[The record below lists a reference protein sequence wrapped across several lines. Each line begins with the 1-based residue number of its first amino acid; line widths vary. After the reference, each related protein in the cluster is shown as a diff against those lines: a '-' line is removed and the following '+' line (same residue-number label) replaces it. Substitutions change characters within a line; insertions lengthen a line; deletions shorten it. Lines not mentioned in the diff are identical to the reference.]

1 MRSSS
6 GLVLSEVM
14 RRKYIAVAGNM
25 GSGKSSLVYFL
36 CSHYDVEPFY
46 EPNEENPY
54 LKDFYKDMRRWAFHS
69 QVHFLCHKFRIHQA
83 LAKARDK
90 RTVVQDRTIYEDA
103 EIFAYNLHRSRR
115 MSKRDFGT
123 YMALYHSMLE
133 ALEPPDLLIYL
144 SAPLRTIRQRI
155 KLRGRPEEQAVPVSY
170 IRRLNQLY
178 EEWFA
183 RYDLSPTVVI
193 PTERM
198 DYVTDLM
205 DRLDLIETI
214 EKLL

>member
-1 MRSSS
+1 MRISL
-6 GLVLSEVM
+6 GLVESGSM

-83 LAKARDK
+83 LAKARGR

-123 YMALYHSMLE
+123 YMALYHSMLD

-193 PTERM
+193 PTDRM

>member
-1 MRSSS
+1 MPKS
-6 GLVLSEVM
+6 L

-25 GSGKSSLVYFL
+25 GAGKSSLVHFL
-36 CSHYDVEPFY
+36 CSHFDVEPFY

-54 LKDFYKDMRRWAFHS
+54 LKDFYTDMRRWAFHS

-83 LAKARDK
+83 LERARSR

-123 YMALYHSMLE
+123 YMALYHSMLD

-170 IRRLNQLY
+170 VRRLNQLY
-178 EEWFA
+178 GEWFA

-198 DYVTDLM
+198 DYITDLM

>member
-1 MRSSS
+1 
-6 GLVLSEVM
+6 M

-25 GSGKSSLVYFL
+25 GAGKSSLVHFL
-36 CSHYDVEPFY
+36 CSHFDVEPFY

-54 LKDFYKDMRRWAFHS
+54 LKDFYVDMRRLAFHS

-83 LAKARDK
+83 LARARGR

-115 MSKRDFGT
+115 MSKRDFET
-123 YMALYHSMLE
+123 YMALYHSMLD

-155 KLRGRPEEQAVPVSY
+155 KLRGRPEEQEVPVSY

-178 EEWFA
+178 EEWFS

-193 PTERM
+193 QTERM